1 MGNTFITK
9 DGKKVSLNE
18 TFRTKY
24 EKKIG
29 DITCSY
35 SFYSSNLT
43 FSQAKMLIKDGILKE
58 IDAPKTEKAPTLT
71 DAVNL
76 IGKWIMGENAEKEVT
91 MEFLSVMPD
100 YARFSVIL
108 RAMAVLIDRKYPDH
122 INNADV
128 DKYYTIDM
136 SNGRVCEVPKGRIKN
151 FRNFA
156 AFRTLEDIKMAT
168 KVLRPFIK
176 KLWPSE

>member
-18 TFRTKY
+18 TFKTKY
-24 EKKIG
+24 EKKTG
-29 DITCSY
+29 GTTYSC
-35 SFYSSNLT
+35 SFYSSHLT
-43 FSQAKMLIKDGILKE
+43 PSQAKMLIKDGVLNE
-58 IDAPKTEKAPTLT
+58 IDAPKTEKVPTIT

-76 IGKWIMGENAEKEVT
+76 IGKWLMGDAREYDTTA
-91 MEFLSVMPD
+91 EFLSVMPD

-108 RAMAVLIDRKYPDH
+108 RALAVLIDRKYPDH